1 LPIRTWRLLTSCI
14 IFAHLFLSRNT
25 TDFIAAE
32 LLLLPCCAF
41 HAAAAYFHVIGR
53 VREVERK
60 PIKENKWNIY

>member
-1 LPIRTWRLLTSCI
+1 
-14 IFAHLFLSRNT
+14 LSRNT